1 MKAYVITILNNDRS
15 VKVAERCI
23 ESGKKFGLDI
33 QKWKATTPDDDP
45 EKLFKD
51 NGIFSRGFENNP
63 YSRKDRCM
71 SAFLSHHSLWKEALE
86 TKEDVLIFEH
96 DAVVMASIPD
106 VTGYQGCI
114 SFGAP
119 SYGKFFTPRYIGV
132 QELQSK
138 SYFPGAHAYQV
149 SWQAAEVL
157 IKKAKSEAEPTD
169 VFLNKNRFRFLQE
182 YYPWP
187 VIVRETFSTIQKEKG
202 CQAKHS
208 YNGGYELI

>member
-1 MKAYVITILNNDRS
+1 MKAYVITILDNDRS

-23 ESGKKFGLDI
+23 ESGKKFGIDI
-33 QKWKATTPDDDP
+33 EKWKAVTPDDDP
-45 EKLFKD
+45 DALFKRF
-51 NGIFSRGFENNP
+51 GINPIGFNNNP

-71 SAFLSHHSLWKEALE
+71 SAFLSHFSLWEEALN
-86 TKEDVLIFEH
+86 TKDDVLIFEH
-96 DAVVMASIPD
+96 DAVVTAQIPD
-106 VTGYQGCI
+106 VKGYQGCI

-119 SYGKFFTPRYIGV
+119 SYGKFFTPRYLGV

-157 IKKAKSEAEPTD
+157 IKKAKTEAEPTD

-187 VIVRETFSTIQKEKG
+187 VVVKETFSTIQKEKG